1 MALFY
6 DRIETENEI
15 KIVLKYQ
22 AAFYIL
28 LLGCFVFVYAAP
40 YTGMS
45 ESTGMIILLSVLALM
60 IIYAVSKIGIG
71 REIKKAMKFGSV
83 QISGSKFSFS
93 HPLTFTIKK

>member
-6 DRIETENEI
+6 DRNENENEI

-28 LLGCFVFVYAAP
+28 LLGCFVFVYVGP

-45 ESTGMIILLSVLALM
+45 ESTGIIILSFALLLM
-60 IIYAVSKIGIG
+60 IIYAVSKIGIS
-71 REIKKAMKFGSV
+71 REINKAMKFGSV